1 MKYRQ
6 FGFGGFQL
14 LMVIVVIGAISVV
27 AVPKY
32 ESYMVKAKLT
42 EAFNLAGESKRKI
55 SQYYMVNG
63 RFPRTTREA
72 EPLATTTL
80 SEPEFVS
87 FMEVQPEA
95 DDHAI
100 VVKVYLKKDVV
111 ENTGG
116 GDQYIYVAGDLAN
129 TSNASVEW
137 SCGANGVDVSLL
149 PEGCKG

>member
-1 MKYRQ
+1 
-6 FGFGGFQL
+6 
-14 LMVIVVIGAISVV
+14 
-27 AVPKY
+27 
-32 ESYMVKAKLT
+32 MVKAKLT

-72 EPLATTTL
+72 EPLATGTL
-80 SEPEFVS
+80 TAPEFVS

-95 DDHAI
+95 DNHAI

-149 PEGCKG
+149 PDGCKG